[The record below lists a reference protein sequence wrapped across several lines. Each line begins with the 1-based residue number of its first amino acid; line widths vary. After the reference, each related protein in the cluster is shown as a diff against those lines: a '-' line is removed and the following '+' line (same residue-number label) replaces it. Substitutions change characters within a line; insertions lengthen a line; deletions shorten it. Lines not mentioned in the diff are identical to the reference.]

1 MADLI
6 PSGMGQQMA
15 QAGTEPQQPSPDDH
29 AAALAQAQQD
39 FQNAP
44 AGQPSD
50 SGEQRPVGTAQDQ
63 RDAEVAKDPSA
74 KVQASPHEQAQ
85 YVQLVTRF
93 ILMISDNRK
102 HSPDHP
108 SPSEAALKQLNNPK
122 LSVAQAVGQT
132 TAQLIFIL
140 HNAAKSQKVQY
151 DPDVLF
157 HAADECIAATYL
169 KGLARGLF
177 HGVPDYKGIPSSGE
191 YPFEPAEMH
200 MLAQA
205 KIYAVQWFGRLM
217 QQTGQITPAEKNEA
231 MNFWQQQIKREVNS
245 GQVSDQTIEKL
256 IRAHMMSQGD
266 QPPSDT
272 SDAGQAP
279 QQGQQQQEQAQPEPQ
294 QPPPDQGGGV
304 APQQPPA
311 GAQ

>member
-6 PSGMGQQMA
+6 PSSMGQQMA
-15 QAGTEPQQPSPDDH
+15 QAGQEQQPSPEDH
-29 AAALAQAQQD
+29 AAALSQAQQTYE
-39 FQNAP
+39 NTP
-44 AGQPSD
+44 AGQPND
-50 SGEQRPVGTAQDQ
+50 SGDQRPVGTAQDA
-63 RDAEVAKDPSA
+63 RDQELSKDPSA
-74 KVQASPHEQAQ
+74 KVEASPHEQAQ

-93 ILMISDNRK
+93 ILMISDDRK
-102 HSPDHP
+102 HSPEHP
-108 SPSEAALKQLNNPK
+108 SPSDAALKQLNNPK

-151 DPDVLF
+151 DPDVMF

-169 KGLARGLF
+169 KGLARGIF
-177 HGVPDYKGIPSSGE
+177 HGVPPYKGIPSSGE

-200 MLAQA
+200 MLAKA

-256 IRAHMMSQGD
+256 IQAHMMQQGEP
-266 QPPSDT
+266 QPPSDN
-272 SDAGQAP
+272 S
-279 QQGQQQQEQAQPEPQ
+279 QQQPPPQAQDQTPPQ
-294 QPPPDQGGGV
+294 TSPPPDQGGG
-304 APQQPPA
+304 APPQQPPA

>member
-6 PSGMGQQMA
+6 PSGMGQDMA
-15 QAGTEPQQPSPDDH
+15 QAGTEQQGPSPDDH
-29 AAALAQAQQD
+29 AAALAQAQHQFD
-39 FQNAP
+39 NTP

-50 SGEQRPVGTAQDQ
+50 NGDQRPVGTAKDQ
-63 RDAEVAKDPSA
+63 RDAEISKDPSA
-74 KVQASPHEQAQ
+74 KVQASPQEQAQ

-93 ILMISDNRK
+93 ILMISDNRQ
-102 HSPDHP
+102 HSADHP
-108 SPSEAALKQLNNPK
+108 SPSDAALKQLNNPK

-169 KGLARGLF
+169 KGLARGIF
-177 HGVPDYKGIPSSGE
+177 HGMPEYKGIPSSGE

-272 SDAGQAP
+272 SD
-279 QQGQQQQEQAQPEPQ
+279 QGQPPQQAQPQPQ
-294 QPPPDQGGGV
+294 PQPDQGGGV